1 MRCSSTVERRARAAI
16 SCDETVPGLPSLTF
30 TTVSFPGIDTANP
43 TSKEL
48 WFSFANN
55 QPPGCDV
62 FFEMEVYYRR
72 PDGGVES
79 YYLVFP
85 RAGGVSKGTRTVAF
99 TTKRDDAGSYG
110 AFTRSGAFVTINNDG
125 AVTEYRLRATN
136 YAGVRPVWGPLIC
149 SSCQAPQ

>member
-1 MRCSSTVERRARAAI
+1 
-16 SCDETVPGLPSLTF
+16 
-30 TTVSFPGIDTANP
+30 
-43 TSKEL
+43 
-48 WFSFANN
+48 
-55 QPPGCDV
+55 
-62 FFEMEVYYRR
+62 MEVYYRR

-99 TTKRDDAGSYG
+99 TTQRDDAGSYG

-149 SSCQAPQ
+149 SSCQVPQ